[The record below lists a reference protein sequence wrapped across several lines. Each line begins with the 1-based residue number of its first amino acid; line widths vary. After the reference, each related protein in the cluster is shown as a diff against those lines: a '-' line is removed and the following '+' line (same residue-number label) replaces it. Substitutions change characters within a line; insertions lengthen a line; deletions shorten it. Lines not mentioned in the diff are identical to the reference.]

1 MPNSQNS
8 EKDPVG
14 RRDFFKEAAVGAAAL
29 VVGTS
34 PSSTAESAPAPVRPG
49 VILPS
54 ESQATFELGTAEAQ
68 GPAGQTAQS
77 ASQPA
82 SDFMVDVLKKLDLE
96 YAAINPGSTFAG
108 LHESL
113 INYGQ
118 NTMPQLLTCLHE
130 ESAMA
135 MAHGYAKVAGK
146 PMAVVLHGT
155 VGLLHSSMAL
165 FQAWA
170 DRVPVFVIVGHH
182 RNPVGIVN
190 RPHSAQDM
198 GSLVRDFVKFDDEA
212 TTLERFAESAMR
224 AYRLAMTPPM
234 GPTLLVVDAGLQES
248 MIRDRAGLR
257 IPALTMATPPQGET
271 NAVREAARLLV
282 NAENPLIQI
291 QKVGRT
297 PRAWDLMIE
306 LAETLQAPVDVG
318 GYGSWQDF
326 PSWHRFYGSGGP
338 NYRPDVTLGLEVS
351 DMSVVARN
359 ARANGGKTISI
370 SSEHLFQHS
379 NIHDFGRY
387 SEVDLV
393 IAADAEATLPSLIE
407 EIRRLVT
414 PDRKRALETRGER
427 VAAAHKEIH
436 SRFIED
442 ARYGWNAS
450 PVSIARMIAEL
461 GAQIKNDDWAIVSGH
476 QFTGDW
482 QRRLL
487 NFDKPYRY
495 NGDCG
500 GFGIGYDT
508 PASVGAAL
516 ANKRLGRL
524 SIGIVG
530 DGDLNYAPGV
540 LWTAVHHQIPLL
552 LVVHN
557 NRAYHQEVM
566 IIQRMAG
573 SRGRGSG
580 RSHLGN
586 VIQDPNINYAQMA
599 KSYGMHSEGPIE
611 RPDELAAAYGRAL
624 ARVRAGEP
632 ALIDVI
638 SQPRQGR
645 AT

>member
-54 ESQATFELGTAEAQ
+54 ESQATLELGTAEAQ

-297 PRAWDLMIE
+297 PRAWNSRKHFKPPW
-306 LAETLQAPVDVG
+306 T
-318 GYGSWQDF
+318 S
-326 PSWHRFYGSGGP
+326 
-338 NYRPDVTLGLEVS
+338 
-351 DMSVVARN
+351 
-359 ARANGGKTISI
+359 
-370 SSEHLFQHS
+370 
-379 NIHDFGRY
+379 
-387 SEVDLV
+387 
-393 IAADAEATLPSLIE
+393 AATD
-407 EIRRLVT
+407 
-414 PDRKRALETRGER
+414 
-427 VAAAHKEIH
+427 
-436 SRFIED
+436 
-442 ARYGWNAS
+442 
-450 PVSIARMIAEL
+450 
-461 GAQIKNDDWAIVSGH
+461 
-476 QFTGDW
+476 
-482 QRRLL
+482 
-487 NFDKPYRY
+487 
-495 NGDCG
+495 
-500 GFGIGYDT
+500 
-508 PASVGAAL
+508 
-516 ANKRLGRL
+516 
-524 SIGIVG
+524 
-530 DGDLNYAPGV
+530 
-540 LWTAVHHQIPLL
+540 
-552 LVVHN
+552 
-557 NRAYHQEVM
+557 
-566 IIQRMAG
+566 
-573 SRGRGSG
+573 RGRTSRRGIASTAPADQTIG
-580 RSHLGN
+580 R
-586 VIQDPNINYAQMA
+586 
-599 KSYGMHSEGPIE
+599 
-611 RPDELAAAYGRAL
+611 
-624 ARVRAGEP
+624 
-632 ALIDVI
+632 
-638 SQPRQGR
+638 
-645 AT
+645 T